1 MCVSA
6 LIEAAGSSVPKFE
19 EYQKQ
24 AAACLRLAQEVS
36 NPTNKAM
43 LPEMTQAWIR
53 LAEQELAAREKGQK

>member
-1 MCVSA
+1 
-6 LIEAAGSSVPKFE
+6 VPKFE

-43 LPEMTQAWIR
+43 LLEMTQAWIR
-53 LAEQELAAREKGQK
+53 LAEQELAARENGQK